1 MAEGTEAG
9 TTQIGRLLG
18 SPLLWG
24 GVFTWA
30 FYQAIPHSP
39 VAPELLE
46 RYFCGHPLEYVTA
59 TMFFVGMTVLGFKA
73 LGLWR
78 EESTSQETLLSEELP
93 VEGSLARAEFL
104 LEQCA
109 VEQRSGAGRRL
120 GDLCRFVARRGGG
133 RGVEDHARFLADQAA
148 ERMQESYSLVRT
160 ITWAV
165 PILGF
170 LGTVIGITMAVANV
184 TPEQLDTSLSDVTD
198 GLAVA
203 FDTTALALALSLVQV
218 FVLFFVQRIEQGQLS
233 RVESW
238 SMRQVA
244 PLLAEDSAAGGRWRA
259 AEARAARTLMKES
272 EAAICR
278 QAALWDESLQQLRLR
293 WIETLEQ
300 QTREFQASLSQ
311 GMQDSLADHD
321 RQLAALRGPWL
332 QACRE
337 LTGEVSQQTERL
349 VQALSSGVGQCVSG
363 MNEAAEV
370 TRGQLDQL
378 RLQGELLLKVIE
390 REEELAG
397 LEQRLV
403 ENLEA
408 VRTAEAFEQTLH
420 SLSAAVHLLTARA
433 A

>member
-1 MAEGTEAG
+1 MPEETEAG
-9 TTQIGRLLG
+9 TPRIGRLLG

-24 GVFTWA
+24 GLFTWA

-59 TMFFVGMTVLGFKA
+59 TMFFVGMAVLGFKVVT
-73 LGLWR
+73 LWR
-78 EESTSQETLLSEELP
+78 ESSTGHEALLPDELP
-93 VEGSLARAEFL
+93 VEGSQSRAEYL
-104 LEQCA
+104 LE
-109 VEQRSGAGRRL
+109 RSAAGQPSPTSRRL
-120 GDLCRFVARRGGG
+120 RELCGFVVRRGGG

-198 GLAVA
+198 GLAIA

-218 FVLFFVQRIEQGQLS
+218 FVLFFVQRIEQGQLA

-244 PLLAEDSAAGGRWRA
+244 PLLAEESVAGGRWRA

-293 WIETLEQ
+293 WVETLEQ

-349 VQALSSGVGQCVSG
+349 IQALSSGVGQCVTG

-397 LEQRLV
+397 LEKRLA